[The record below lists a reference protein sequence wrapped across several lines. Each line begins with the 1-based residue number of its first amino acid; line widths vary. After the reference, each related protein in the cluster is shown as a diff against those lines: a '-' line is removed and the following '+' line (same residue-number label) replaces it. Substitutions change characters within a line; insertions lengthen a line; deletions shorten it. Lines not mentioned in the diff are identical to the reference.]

1 MERAKLNSAGLAES
15 AGFVHV
21 YHTSPVSGEFI
32 RESDEF
38 LSVGVGIPAYSYID
52 EPLPFKDGFAVC
64 RSKQSWEYIEDHR
77 GAEAYST
84 QTRAVVEITALGPLP
99 ADVTTIKPET
109 AFDLWDGQI
118 WVTDEAAAQQV
129 NIEVAEAEKA
139 QRLRNADVEI
149 ERLKDAVNLDMA
161 TDEESALYTEWRK
174 YRVLLN
180 RVDTSKA
187 PNIEWP
193 TPPIAG

>member
-1 MERAKLNSAGLAES
+1 
-15 AGFVHV
+15 
-21 YHTSPVSGEFI
+21 
-32 RESDEF
+32 
-38 LSVGVGIPAYSYID
+38 
-52 EPLPFKDGFAVC
+52 
-64 RSKQSWEYIEDHR
+64 
-77 GAEAYST
+77 
-84 QTRAVVEITALGPLP
+84 
-99 ADVTTIKPET
+99 
-109 AFDLWDGQI
+109 
-118 WVTDEAAAQQV
+118 
-129 NIEVAEAEKA
+129 
-139 QRLRNADVEI
+139 NADVEI